1 MLCHIKL
8 FVVSDY
14 IDSGKIVEGMVEE
27 DEQKMNRTLTK

>member
-14 IDSGKIVEGMVEE
+14 IDSGIVEDMVEE